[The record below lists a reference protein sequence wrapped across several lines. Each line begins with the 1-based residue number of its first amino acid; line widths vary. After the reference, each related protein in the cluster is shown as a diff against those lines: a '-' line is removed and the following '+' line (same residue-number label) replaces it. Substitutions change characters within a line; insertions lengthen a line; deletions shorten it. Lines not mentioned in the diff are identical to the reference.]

1 MINLAE
7 SGIKNISFWVI
18 FVAAVVAGF
27 LVYALGVP
35 TKVAVGTD
43 LFEVAVSA
51 SYGTLSHAL
60 KGNVDI
66 MIALVMHTGA
76 AVGAQI
82 GVRLTDFSRGAK
94 IRLAF
99 SPLPQIGV
107 ALVVY
112 GSVTGHQMK

>member
-1 MINLAE
+1 
-7 SGIKNISFWVI
+7 
-18 FVAAVVAGF
+18 
-27 LVYALGVP
+27 
-35 TKVAVGTD
+35 
-43 LFEVAVSA
+43 
-51 SYGTLSHAL
+51 
-60 KGNVDI
+60 
-66 MIALVMHTGA
+66 MIALVMHTDA

-82 GVRLTDFSRGAK
+82 GVRLTDFFRGAK